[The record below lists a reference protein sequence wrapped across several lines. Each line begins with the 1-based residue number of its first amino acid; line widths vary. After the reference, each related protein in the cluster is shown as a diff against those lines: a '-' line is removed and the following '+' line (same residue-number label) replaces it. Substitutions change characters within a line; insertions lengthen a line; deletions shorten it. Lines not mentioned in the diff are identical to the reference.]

1 MVMVM
6 TLSLGITEVNGWAL
20 LKEYYFAETEFY
32 RHMKNLNVLTLTTS
46 MMI

>member
-1 MVMVM
+1 MVM
-6 TLSLGITEVNGWAL
+6 TLSLGITEVTGRAL